1 MFWSRIV
8 DYLGWGSW
16 GRERVEIPFE
26 IEGRERG
33 ELLVSGGGREGL
45 RGEVGEGHGLER
57 DRCGKGTWMR
67 EGRSYTGGRKS

>member
-1 MFWSRIV
+1 M
-8 DYLGWGSW
+8 DNLGWRGGS
-16 GRERVEIPFE
+16 VEI
-26 IEGRERG
+26 ERGNGG
-33 ELLVSGGGREGL
+33 ELLVLGGGREGL